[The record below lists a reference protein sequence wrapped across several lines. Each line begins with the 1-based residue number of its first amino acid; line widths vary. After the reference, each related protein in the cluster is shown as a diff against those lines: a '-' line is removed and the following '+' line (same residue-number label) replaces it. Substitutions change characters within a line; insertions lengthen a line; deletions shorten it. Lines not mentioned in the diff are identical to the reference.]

1 MLGQIIF
8 SLLLLVPVFY
18 WIMIN
23 TSKPSTPELKDISF
37 TEKKISVILPMRNEI
52 SNVERKLSSMI
63 DEIHSHPL
71 VELIV
76 ADSDS
81 EDGTKERAKEK
92 PKKNERK
99 SARKSE
105 RKNERKNE
113 IKNERENERKK

>member
-1 MLGQIIF
+1 MLGQVIF

-23 TSKPSTPELKDISF
+23 SSKPSTPEIKEVSLA
-37 TEKKISVILPMRNEI
+37 EKKICVILPMRNEI

-63 DEIHSHPL
+63 GEILPHPL

-81 EDGTKERAKEK
+81 GDGQRTS
-92 PKKNERK
+92 RK
-99 SARKSE
+99 RSLKSPPW
-105 RKNERKNE
+105 KLTGGKS
-113 IKNERENERKK
+113 